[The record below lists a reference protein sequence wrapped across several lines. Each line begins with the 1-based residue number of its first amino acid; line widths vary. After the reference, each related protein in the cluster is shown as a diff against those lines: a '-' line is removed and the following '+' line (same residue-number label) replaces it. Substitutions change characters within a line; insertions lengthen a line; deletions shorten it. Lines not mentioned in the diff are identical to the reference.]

1 MTGQQS
7 NQSSYTGRG
16 ANTGGAG
23 CVEEG
28 VSRGRQNVVALS
40 DGHTTANARQELLQ
54 SLDRALQDLEARSLA
69 HKHL

>member
-7 NQSSYTGRG
+7 NPSSYTGCG

-23 CVEEG
+23 RVEEG
-28 VSRGRQNVVALS
+28 VPRGRQSGVAHF